1 MAEKENRVF
10 KKTIRFTK
18 SELQEIEQKAQ
29 ELNVNFSQFIIYAS
43 LNKKIASKKNPMY
56 RELITQLAR
65 VGNNLNQIAKICNRD
80 KSINKNIA
88 SNLIITISE
97 LESTLSDISR
107 KLSKS
112 DDN

>member
-1 MAEKENRVF
+1 
-10 KKTIRFTK
+10 
-18 SELQEIEQKAQ
+18 
-29 ELNVNFSQFIIYAS
+29 
-43 LNKKIASKKNPMY
+43 MY

>member
-43 LNKKIASKKNPMY
+43 LNKKIAS
-56 RELITQLAR
+56 
-65 VGNNLNQIAKICNRD
+65 
-80 KSINKNIA
+80 
-88 SNLIITISE
+88 
-97 LESTLSDISR
+97 
-107 KLSKS
+107 
-112 DDN
+112 